1 MPRRAG
7 IPVVRVRP
15 LRAPSLACEPQLRL
29 ILTAAVV
36 TPASARQRF
45 VAACQGEHVAQL
57 GATGCDTER
66 YAAALVGTQAQ
77 RGGLQPARSRLRP
90 PVPTY
95 ARPFP
100 LTPARSHLRPPV
112 PTYARP
118 FPLTPVSSHLRP
130 SVPTYARP
138 SPLTGGSGLV
148 LVPVQIVGLD
158 VALAWPVIAH
168 DCRRERKRRV
178 GRRVVDAPG
187 DAHISRELAAR
198 HSSTRY
204 SPY

>member
-1 MPRRAG
+1 MSGGDAGSREIFTLRLSGMPRRAG

-57 GATGCDTER
+57 GATGCDAER

-90 PVPTY
+90 
-95 ARPFP
+95 
-100 LTPARSHLRPPV
+100 
-112 PTYARP
+112 
-118 FPLTPVSSHLRP
+118 
-130 SVPTYARP
+130 SVPAYARP

-168 DCRRERKRRV
+168 DCRCERKRRV

-187 DAHISRELAAR
+187 DAHISCELAAR